1 MRGRRR
7 RARSHLEAVTPIASV
22 CQDESLA
29 QLDAASA
36 PAPPSDFT
44 LQFKSAHPLAA
55 WANSPT
61 SSTQARF
68 RSSSSRQRGMTQLL
82 PREQGRDRASAFCV
96 PSLGAGVGRLML
108 RREHL
113 SSIRIHVGPREGCL
127 PHSTPEGPSFL
138 QIHNTRIPR
147 RRSAICANRVDHSY
161 LTPNLH
167 NTSRSSGSELWAKE
181 SSSSVRHA
189 LNTNSRIRAAA
200 KKASVRSASSH
211 RAT

>member
-1 MRGRRR
+1 MRGGRRR

-36 PAPPSDFT
+36 PAAPSDFT

-82 PREQGRDRASAFCV
+82 PREQGRGRAGAFCV

-108 RREHL
+108 RRALVLDTDPRWASRRL
-113 SSIRIHVGPREGCL
+113 SCPLDPRGPLFSSNSQHSNTPSPERDLCKSCRPL
-127 PHSTPEGPSFL
+127 VPHTE
-138 QIHNTRIPR
+138 
-147 RRSAICANRVDHSY
+147 
-161 LTPNLH
+161 LT
-167 NTSRSSGSELWAKE
+167 
-181 SSSSVRHA
+181 
-189 LNTNSRIRAAA
+189 
-200 KKASVRSASSH
+200 
-211 RAT
+211 